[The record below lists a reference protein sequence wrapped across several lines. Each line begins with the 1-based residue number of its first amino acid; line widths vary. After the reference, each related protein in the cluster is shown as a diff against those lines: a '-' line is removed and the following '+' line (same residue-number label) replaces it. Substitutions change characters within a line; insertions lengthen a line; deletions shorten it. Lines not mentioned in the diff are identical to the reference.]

1 MPKRKRVSKSGP
13 IWHKSAEE
21 ATLDKMPKFNAH
33 ACGTGPHGD
42 LKYNRAKQKRNGQRE
57 FDQREARNCGPRPYM
72 RDVSKESKEYPFWA
86 LLDEGRQRRE
96 RLVLAKH
103 VVGYMTARRLLGI
116 CRTSIAPIACD
127 L

>member
-42 LKYNRAKQKRNGQRE
+42 LKYNRAKQKRNWQRE
-57 FDQREARNCGPRPYM
+57 FDQREARNCGLRPYI
-72 RDVSKESKEYPFWA
+72 RYASKEPRGQSLSGFF
-86 LLDEGRQRRE
+86 RRGVAME
-96 RLVLAKH
+96 RTTRACQ
-103 VVGYMTARRLLGI
+103 ARGGV
-116 CRTSIAPIACD
+116 T
-127 L
+127 